1 VTPVKPSGTVDWPD
15 PFHPHATTL
24 PLLASATVCCK
35 PAAIAVTPVKP
46 SGTVDWPDPLFP
58 QAVIVVEQGFVAAA
72 GGAVVGGAVVAM
84 LMLAEVVGGAVGLG
98 VLLVVLM

>member
-1 VTPVKPSGTVDWPD
+1 
-15 PFHPHATTL
+15 
-24 PLLASATVCCK
+24 VCCK

-72 GGAVVGGAVVAM
+72 GGAVVAMLMLAEVVGGAVVAM